1 MKKKKKGKAKVSSK
15 KKRRIKKPV
24 AKKIEVKEQ
33 AKEEEVQEKVVG
45 MSQEETLALCRL
57 AEENPDPENLEAVRI
72 SINHENINDSEIE
85 YLVVEGTFQRWEGLD
100 LGTFR
105 K

>member
-15 KKRRIKKPV
+15 KKRLIKKPV

-33 AKEEEVQEKVVG
+33 AKEEEVQKVVG
-45 MSQEETLALCRL
+45 MNYEETLALCRL